1 MIRYCRYRWRRNRNK
16 PISTEVI
23 GTYSWLA
30 DSAWRS
36 TLLGYGD
43 VPSQGVQG
51 VRRRT
56 THAVPFPLEQK
67 HYPHTRRTTWHAR
80 GTQRR
85 LQIAAASSFLSSLNF
100 SLDVLSSS
108 LLLHGLKKFCIR
120 LLHSVLVEKT
130 RTIHEEQWTRST
142 CGRELKTSGRE
153 PPMCTERKHDF
164 FTGL

>member
-1 MIRYCRYRWRRNRNK
+1 MLKSLNKLIFYEKLTAYPDFRGRTIRYCRYRWRRNRNK

-51 VRRRT
+51 IRRRT

-67 HYPHTRRTTWHAR
+67 HYPHTRRATWHAR
-80 GTQRR
+80 GTQPSLTDRR
-85 LQIAAASSFLSSLNF
+85 SIFFSFFSSF
-100 SLDVLSSS
+100 SLDLLSSS

-142 CGRELKTSGRE
+142 VR
-153 PPMCTERKHDF
+153 
-164 FTGL
+164 